1 MGGSRVRLLLAT
13 DEKDS
18 ASEWSQWHAEKSKTR
33 RASDIAVQRLSKA
46 PVGMVLPAVGI
57 GFNET
62 LRWFGPVGDA
72 DLRKQVLDYA
82 QRLLEEG
89 AEASLPP
96 DLQRISEFFQSGT
109 ADTAGHQSPRGALV
123 LLSHAETDLLAL
135 ERARIYFPEE
145 MPQVRGSSLAGSAS
159 LDDLLKLIGPRGPHL
174 AVILRIHGVA
184 ASVPGLN
191 ALSEVATR
199 EGWAFVAIS
208 GVGGTPHDLPHSPA
222 VTDELGVRLTR
233 YFLEGGSAN
242 VAQALRCAA
251 AQMLGS
257 ALSYAD
263 PQPMPAHGLYHPDL
277 LVTTAQDWKAH
288 RDNARPEVWVLFYR
302 AHILSGNLEFIDAAI
317 RALEARG
324 LAAVGIFTS
333 SLRERDDEGIPHALR
348 LLQRLPDLLL
358 STVSYPVFTLSS
370 VDSGVADTAQSPFE
384 RLGIPLL
391 QAICCASP
399 RAQWQA
405 SARGLPPAEAA
416 MNVALPEC
424 DGRIGGPPIS
434 FKEFH
439 RYVPDPERLARLAGL
454 ARRIVRLRRLPNSA
468 RRVAIILNNTGGKAQ
483 RVGSA
488 VGLDVPASLLALLQ
502 RMKQAGY
509 PVGDLPDSADELMAD
524 LLSRGSYDAT
534 YPLNEAH
541 AWRMPREQYVEWFER
556 QAEGFRDTLSRR
568 WGVPMPRGRTL
579 TPPLWRGAKE
589 SSQRLSFVTATEPHS
604 DDTHFHFAGLEFGN
618 VLVAIQPP
626 RAYGVSAE
634 EMYHAGD
641 LPPTHHYAAFYRWLV
656 QVAEVDALVH
666 LGAHGTLEWLP
677 GKSVALSSQCT
688 PDVLL
693 EDLPLI
699 YPFVVN
705 NPGEAAQAKR
715 RTHAVI
721 IDHLTPPVTQAG
733 VSGALAQLA
742 RLVEDYYRAE
752 AFDTA
757 KLPLLR
763 EQIWEWVRVGKLEE
777 DLRQIRLERHGDH
790 MHGWDDTPNAAGV
803 PRALDQLSGRAF
815 AHLVED
821 LDTYLCDLGR
831 AQIRGGL
838 HVLGR
843 APGGEDFIELLVA
856 LTRSSHGSHPSLPGA
871 LADCLGLDL
880 ETLTGATGLWCG
892 RIPEYL
898 RKTGQSEVSASEL
911 RASLDERVRSLI
923 RDLAGHSFSSER
935 IDALLAEEF
944 PRNDEAHATHALRNV
959 LTFVCEMLAPRLA
972 RTSDEIDHILSALA
986 GSYVPAGPSGS
997 PLRGMAHVLPTG
1009 RNLYT
1014 VDPRTLPT
1022 PAAWTIGQEL
1032 AAAALARYRRDT
1044 GAYPECVALS
1054 LWGTPAMRTGGD
1066 DLAQALALIGARPKW
1081 DPESRRMSGFET
1093 MTLTE
1098 LGRPRIDVT
1107 LRVSGFFRDAFP
1119 SLVQLFADAVEA
1131 VAQLPEPPEQNFVRK
1146 RWLATRER
1154 LMGAGQES
1162 EQAARQAA
1170 LRVFSSRPGHYGTG
1184 VGAAIESA
1192 AWRSRQDLGDIA
1204 IQHGGWA
1211 FSSHYPDGLEAPTLL
1226 RERLSEAT
1234 LVLHTQDIAES
1245 DIFDSSEVFEYQG
1258 GLIAAIEGASGRS
1271 PRAYVSDTSLP
1282 NRREVRTLQMQ
1293 ALRVFRSRVLNP
1305 KWQSAMRA
1313 HGYRGA
1319 MEMAATAEAVFGF
1332 SATTEVISDEMFE
1345 QLAES
1350 FTSGEN
1356 REFLLQKNVWALN
1369 AIAQRLLEAHQR
1381 GLWNART
1388 ETLQQLGALMLQS
1401 ETAIERAAE
1410 NEL

>member
-1 MGGSRVRLLLAT
+1 MGVSRVRLLVAT
-13 DEKDS
+13 DAEDA
-18 ASEWSQWHAEKSKTR
+18 ASEWNQWQEEKSKTGR
-33 RASDIAVQRLSKA
+33 DSAIALQRLSKA
-46 PVGMVLPAVGI
+46 PAGVALPAIGI
-57 GFNET
+57 GFEET
-62 LRWFGPVGDA
+62 LRWFGPIGSA
-72 DLRKQVLDYA
+72 DLRKQVLEYA
-82 QRLLEEG
+82 RRVLDEG
-89 AEASLPP
+89 SDAPLPP
-96 DLQRISEFFQSGT
+96 ALQRISELFQPGT
-109 ADTAGHQSPRGALV
+109 GGEDGRQQSTRGALV

-135 ERARIYFPEE
+135 DRARIHLPGE
-145 MPQVRGSSLAGSAS
+145 MPEVRRGSLAGCAS
-159 LDDLLKLIGPRGPHL
+159 LEDLLKLIGPRSRNL

-184 ASVPGLN
+184 NSVPGLN
-191 ALSEVATR
+191 ALAEFATR
-199 EGWAFVAIS
+199 EGWTFVVIS
-208 GVGGTPHDLPHSPA
+208 GVGGNPGDLPHSPA
-222 VTDELGVRLTR
+222 VTDELGMCLSA
-233 YFLEGGSAN
+233 YFLEGGATN

-251 AQMLGS
+251 ARMLGS
-257 ALSYAD
+257 AVSYMD
-263 PQPMPAHGLYHPDL
+263 VQPMPAHGLYHPDL
-277 LVTTAQDWKAH
+277 LVTTAAEWEAH
-288 RDNARPEVWVLFYR
+288 RDNMRPEVWVLFYR
-302 AHILSGNLEFIDAAI
+302 AHILSGNLEFIDATI

-333 SLRERDDEGIPHALR
+333 SLRERDTEGVPQALR

-370 VDSGVADTAQSPFE
+370 VDTAVAGAADSPFE
-384 RLGIPLL
+384 RLGVPLL
-391 QAICCASP
+391 QAICSASP

-405 SARGLPPAEAA
+405 SSRGLPPAEAA

-434 FKEFH
+434 FKESH
-439 RYVPDPERLARLAGL
+439 RYVPDPERLERLAGL
-454 ARRIVRLRRLPNSA
+454 AQRIVRLRRQPNRA

-488 VGLDVPASLLALLQ
+488 VGLDVPASLLALLR
-502 RMKQAGY
+502 RMKDAGY
-509 PVGDLPDSADELMAD
+509 QIGDLPDSADELMAD

-541 AWRMPREQYVEWFER
+541 VWRMPREQYVEWFEH

-568 WGVPMPRGRTL
+568 WGVPTRRGPTL
-579 TPPLWRGAKE
+579 APPLWRGAKE

-604 DDTHFHFAGLEFGN
+604 DDTHFLFAGLEFGN

-641 LPPTHHYAAFYRWLV
+641 LPPTHHYAAFYRWLA
-656 QVAEVDALVH
+656 QTADVDALVH

-677 GKSVALSSQCT
+677 GKSVALSAQCT

-693 EDLPLI
+693 GELPLI

-715 RTHAVI
+715 RAHAII

-763 EQIWEWVRVGKLEE
+763 EQIWDWVRVGKLEE

-790 MHGWDDTPNAAGV
+790 MHGWDDTPNVAGV
-803 PRALDQLSGRAF
+803 PRSLDQLSGRAF

-843 APGGEDFIELLVA
+843 APEGEDLLELLVA
-856 LTRSSHGSHPSLPGA
+856 LTRSSHGSCPSLPGA
-871 LADCLGLDL
+871 LADCQGLDL
-880 ETLTGATGLWCG
+880 EALSGATGFWAG
-892 RIPEYL
+892 KVPECL
-898 RKTGQSEVSASEL
+898 RRQGQSQISASEL
-911 RASLDERVRSLI
+911 RAALDERVRGLI
-923 RDLAGHSFSSER
+923 RDLAGHSFSSQR
-935 IDALLAEEF
+935 IDALLAEQF
-944 PRNDEAHATHALRNV
+944 PQNEGVHALREV
-959 LTFVCEMLAPRLA
+959 LGFICEVLVPRLA
-972 RTSDEIDHILSALA
+972 RTSDEIDHILAALA
-986 GSYVPAGPSGS
+986 GRYIPAGPSGS

-1022 PAAWTIGQEL
+1022 PAAWIIGQEL
-1032 AAAALARYRRDT
+1032 AVAVLARYRRDT
-1044 GAYPECVALS
+1044 GTYPESVALS

-1066 DLAQALALIGARPKW
+1066 DLAQALALIGARPQW
-1081 DPESRRMSGFET
+1081 DPESRRLSGFEVVP
-1093 MTLTE
+1093 LAE
-1098 LGRPRIDVT
+1098 LGRPRIDVI

-1119 SLVQLFADAVEA
+1119 SLMQLFADAVEA
-1131 VAQLPEPPEQNFVRK
+1131 VARLPEPPEKNFVRK

-1154 LMGAGQES
+1154 LIGAGQDS
-1162 EQAARQAA
+1162 ERAARLAA

-1192 AWRSRQDLGDIA
+1192 AWRSRRDLGDIA
-1204 IQHGGWA
+1204 VQQGGWA
-1211 FSSHYPDGLEAPTLL
+1211 FSSHYPDGLEAATLF
-1226 RERLSEAT
+1226 RERLAEAT

-1245 DIFDSSEVFEYQG
+1245 DLFDSSEVFEYQG

-1271 PRAYVSDTSLP
+1271 PRAYVSDTSQP
-1282 NRREVRTLQMQ
+1282 SRRDVRTLQMQ

-1305 KWQSAMRA
+1305 KWQSAMRS

-1332 SATTEVISDEMFE
+1332 SATAEVISDEMFE

-1350 FTSGEN
+1350 FTAGEN
-1356 REFLLQKNVWALN
+1356 GEFLLRKNVWALN

-1381 GLWNART
+1381 GLWNARR
-1388 ETLQQLGALMLQS
+1388 ETLEQLGALMLQS
-1401 ETAIERAAE
+1401 ETAIEQAAE

>member
-1 MGGSRVRLLLAT
+1 MGVSRVRLLLAA
-13 DEKDS
+13 DEKDA
-18 ASEWSQWHAEKSKTR
+18 ASEWNQWQAEKSKTR
-33 RASDIAVQRLSKA
+33 RASDIAVQRVSKP
-46 PVGMVLPAVGI
+46 PVGTALPAVGI

-62 LRWFGPVGDA
+62 LRWFGPVGGA
-72 DLRKQVLDYA
+72 DMRKQVFEYA

-89 AEASLPP
+89 ADATLPP
-96 DLQRISEFFQSGT
+96 GLQRISEFFQSD
-109 ADTAGHQSPRGALV
+109 AAARQSPRGSLV

-135 ERARIYFPEE
+135 DRARIHFPRE
-145 MPQVRGSSLAGSAS
+145 MPEVRASSLAGSAS
-159 LDDLLKLIGPRGPHL
+159 LDDLLKLIGPRSPNL

-191 ALSEVATR
+191 ALSEVAAR
-199 EGWAFVAIS
+199 EGWTFAAIS
-208 GVGGTPHDLPHSPA
+208 GVGGDPHDLPHSPM
-222 VTDELGVRLTR
+222 VTDALAARLTC
-233 YFLEGGSAN
+233 YFLEGGAAN

-251 AQMLGS
+251 VQMLGS

-277 LVTTAQDWKAH
+277 LVTTEADWEGH
-288 RDNARPEVWVLFYR
+288 RDNARPDVWVLFYR

-324 LAAVGIFTS
+324 LSAVGIFTS
-333 SLRERDDEGIPHALR
+333 SLRERNDEGIPHALR
-348 LLQRLPDLLL
+348 LLQRPPDLLL

-370 VDSGVADTAQSPFE
+370 VDADVAGAARSPFE
-384 RLGIPLL
+384 RLGVPLL

-434 FKEFH
+434 FKESH
-439 RYVPDPERLARLAGL
+439 RYVPDPERLERLAGL
-454 ARRIVRLRRLPNSA
+454 AQRIVRLRRLPNSA

-509 PVGDLPDSADELMAD
+509 QIGGLPDSADELMAD

-534 YPLNEAH
+534 FPLNEAH
-541 AWRMPREQYVEWFER
+541 VWRMPREQYVEWFEH

-568 WGVPMPRGRTL
+568 WGVPTRRGPTL
-579 TPPLWRGAKE
+579 APPLWRGAKE
-589 SSQRLSFVTATEPHS
+589 SSRRLSFVTATEPHS

-715 RTHAVI
+715 RTRAVI

-763 EQIWEWVRVGKLEE
+763 EQIWERVRVGKLEE

-803 PRALDQLSGRAF
+803 PRALDRLSGRAF

-843 APGGEDFIELLVA
+843 APTGEDLLELLLA
-856 LTRSSHGSHPSLPGA
+856 LTRSSHGSYPSLPGA

-880 ETLTGATGLWCG
+880 EALSGATGLWLKNV
-892 RIPEYL
+892 PECL
-898 RKTGQSEVSASEL
+898 RKEGQSQISASEL
-911 RASLDERVRSLI
+911 RAAFDERVRGLI
-923 RDLAGHSFSSER
+923 RDLAEHSFSSER

-944 PRNDEAHATHALRNV
+944 PRNDGARALRAV
-959 LTFVCEMLAPRLA
+959 LAFVCEVLVPRLA

-986 GSYVPAGPSGS
+986 GCYIPAGPSGS

-1032 AAAALARYRRDT
+1032 AATALARYRRDT
-1044 GAYPECVALS
+1044 GTYPESVALS

-1066 DLAQALALIGARPKW
+1066 DLAQALALIGVRPRW
-1081 DPESRRMSGFET
+1081 DPESRRMSGFEV
-1093 MTLTE
+1093 MPLDE

-1119 SLVQLFADAVEA
+1119 SLIQLFADAVEA
-1131 VAQLPEPPEQNFVRK
+1131 VARLAEPSEQNFIRK

-1154 LMGAGQES
+1154 LMSAGQDS
-1162 EQAARQAA
+1162 EQAARHAA

-1204 IQHGGWA
+1204 IQHGCWA
-1211 FSSHYPDGLEAPTLL
+1211 FSSHYPNGLEAPALL

-1234 LVLHTQDIAES
+1234 LVLHTQDIAEN
-1245 DIFDSSEVFEYQG
+1245 DMFDSSEVFEYQG
-1258 GLIAAIEGASGRS
+1258 GLIAAVEGASGRS
-1271 PRAYVSDTSLP
+1271 PRAYVSDTSQP
-1282 NRREVRTLQMQ
+1282 NRRDVRTLQMQ

-1305 KWQSAMRA
+1305 KWQSAMRS

-1319 MEMAATAEAVFGF
+1319 MEMAATADAVFGF
-1332 SATTEVISDEMFE
+1332 SATAEVISDDMFE

-1356 REFLLQKNVWALN
+1356 REFLLRKSVWALN

-1388 ETLQQLGALMLQS
+1388 ETLEQLGALMLQS
-1401 ETAIERAAE
+1401 ETAIEQAAE